1 MELMYAE
8 FIDIGNFMLQVL
20 FSVVANLCLKNKVR
34 GEKLSFTFF
43 SLLKLHTKEAFQRIK
58 CEYISVIFDNIYSKC
73 ILSFCFE
80 IYSIILY
87 FLLFCVFSTQH
98 LHK

>member
-34 GEKLSFTFF
+34 GEKISFTFF
-43 SLLKLHTKEAFQRIK
+43 HFSNCTQKKLFKESSVS
-58 CEYISVIFDNIYSKC
+58 ISR
-73 ILSFCFE
+73 
-80 IYSIILY
+80 
-87 FLLFCVFSTQH
+87 
-98 LHK
+98 

>member
-34 GEKLSFTFF
+34 GEKLLSLSFTSQTAHKRSF
-43 SLLKLHTKEAFQRIK
+43 SKNQ
-58 CEYISVIFDNIYSKC
+58 V
-73 ILSFCFE
+73 
-80 IYSIILY
+80 
-87 FLLFCVFSTQH
+87 
-98 LHK
+98 

>member
-1 MELMYAE
+1 
-8 FIDIGNFMLQVL
+8 MLQVL

-98 LHK
+98 LHI